1 MTVDIAMSGV
11 KVRYGP
17 LEALHGV
24 DLALPAAT
32 LTLLVGRNGSGRT
45 SVLRALA
52 GAVPVAAGTVR
63 WRGEDVTRMRAH
75 DRARRGLC
83 FVPDERALYGTL
95 TVAENLALAA
105 PAGDPSAA
113 LEAYPALAVLLP
125 RTAATLSGGEQRQL
139 AVARALLAAGARPDP
154 VVLVDEPVQ
163 AMSPEVAART
173 YGLLAGLARAG
184 ATVVAAEQ
192 RVPRALARPG
202 VLVHELV
209 RGRVAF
215 SAEAVEPVAALL
227 PRPSEGPGS
236 SRSAAR
242 SEWPR

>member
-52 GAVPVAAGTVR
+52 GAVPVAAGTVH

-105 PAGDPSAA
+105 PVGGPEAA
-113 LEAYPALAVLLP
+113 LEAYPALAALLP

-163 AMSPEVAART
+163 GMSPEVAART

-227 PRPSEGPGS
+227 PRPAEGPGS
-236 SRSAAR
+236 SRSAGR

>member
-1 MTVDIAMSGV
+1 MTVDIALSGV

-83 FVPDERALYGTL
+83 FVPEERALYGTL
-95 TVAENLALAA
+95 TVAENLALAG

-113 LEAYPALAVLLP
+113 LEAYPALAALLP

-139 AVARALLAAGARPDP
+139 AVARALLAAAARPDP

-163 AMSPEVAART
+163 GMSPEVAART
-173 YGLLAGLARAG
+173 YELLAGLARAG
-184 ATVVAAEQ
+184 ATVVAAGP

-215 SAEAVEPVAALL
+215 SAEAVEPVASLL
-227 PRPSEGPGS
+227 PRPPEGPGS